1 VSIDASGI
9 KEGQRR
15 MWSAGDYAEISRTIA
30 SAAELLVERARC
42 APGVSLL
49 DVATGTGNVAIPAAR
64 AGSRVTGLDLT
75 PRLLEVARGR
85 ASEAGLDVEFV
96 EGDAEALPFE
106 DASFD
111 RVTSCF
117 GVMFA
122 PRQQVA
128 AAELAR
134 VARAG
139 ARIVFT
145 AWTPG
150 GLNGRM
156 FKTIGSYMPP
166 PPPELMPATM
176 WGDEGHVRTLFADT
190 GAELTFERQQVTF
203 EHDSPESWLAYNER
217 LLGPMIMAKDALD
230 PQGGWDDLHNELLEL
245 YTDGNEAG
253 DDGFRA
259 RAEYLL
265 TVAQLP
271 A

>member
-1 VSIDASGI
+1 MSIDVGGI
-9 KEGQRR
+9 KDGQRR

-30 SAAELLVERARC
+30 SAGELVAERAQG
-42 APGVSLL
+42 APGVDLL
-49 DVATGTGNVAIPAAR
+49 DVATGTGNVAISAAQ
-64 AGSRVTGLDLT
+64 AGSSVTGLDLT

-85 ASEAGLDVEFV
+85 AADAGLDVSFV
-96 EGDAEALPFE
+96 EGDAEDLPFE

-128 AAELAR
+128 ATELAR

-150 GLNGRM
+150 GLNGQM
-156 FKTIGSYMPP
+156 FKTIGSHMPP

-190 GAELTFERQQVTF
+190 GAELAFERRFVTF
-203 EHDSPESWLAYNER
+203 EHDSPEGWLAYNER
-217 LLGPMIMAKDALD
+217 LLGPAVMAKAALE
-230 PQGGWDDLHNELLEL
+230 PQGRWDDLRNELLEL

-259 RAEYLL
+259 GSEYLL

-271 A
+271 G